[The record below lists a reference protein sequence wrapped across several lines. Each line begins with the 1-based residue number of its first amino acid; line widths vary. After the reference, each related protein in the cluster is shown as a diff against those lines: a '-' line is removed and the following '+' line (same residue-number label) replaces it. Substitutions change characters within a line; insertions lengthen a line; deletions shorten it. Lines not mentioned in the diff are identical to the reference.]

1 MAATRNAKA
10 TVVATIQAIPMFD
23 ETTESFSSWIREFN
37 DYMAALQE
45 PENSQLQLLRLRL
58 PRHVKDVIDELN
70 EDRVTDM
77 SFNETCDM
85 LTEKYDGS
93 SLVATANSKWRN
105 LKFSHNVDNL
115 AKEMKLLYKQA
126 WPDRH
131 GEERRRDLLNKLCD
145 IAPAPIQHTLDEYKG
160 TLEEAIEKI
169 KRLGLLSSSKSTTR
183 RDVDQVIICHY
194 CNKVGHKKDV
204 CRKRQRDIR
213 EGKLASPTSVS
224 SNVRTSGNSQPFAES
239 NHQHYNLRP
248 RTQNNVNNLTADIEY
263 IADVANAFTLSNGS
277 TILPSVSKKGNIHL
291 NSVQREAPKRPPLPI
306 VTVHVGTSPVKALID
321 SGANTNVISVDV
333 VSALGHVM
341 SSSSTRIRTTFGA
354 ISNTLGKVTM
364 CLTIKDRQ
372 INADLDVVAG
382 SQLDKSYK
390 IILGTPTLHILG
402 PVTFDIPQQ
411 TISFDDTVL
420 TFEKHDISKILNN
433 FVVEAADHPID
444 VTSEIIKRFPE
455 YPKMC
460 ALNKTDIGLC
470 KIPVPRQSFLSQ
482 IPHVFRKFPW
492 SPSLK
497 PLATN
502 LINELKQSGVIR
514 PSSTQFLHNLICV
527 KKPDG
532 NGYRATLD
540 LRKTNANTV
549 PARYPCSN
557 IRNLL
562 DNLHSY
568 KYFSKIDLVS
578 CYHQFKLDE
587 RDCHRFGLYTEDE
600 GIFEFTRL
608 PQGFINSAS
617 IVAEIMD
624 KITAP
629 YKNIV
634 RFYADDGLVT
644 SSSDDPMQHIDDIA
658 TTLKV
663 LYDHGLKIS
672 GDKCCFLSRSLK
684 FLGHRVS
691 TNGLEI
697 DSTSIEAI
705 SKISVPQNVRQLR
718 SFIGCIG
725 FFQSFVIGYA
735 TLLQPLYKLLH
746 KNTPFVFGD
755 EQVKAFNEAK
765 NRLSHAPSLG
775 HFDETLPVHVYTDAS
790 QVGYGAAMIQW
801 KKQLGNESPTPIPIM
816 FWSKCRPHSIKTRS
830 STHLELHCITLFF
843 RSQRIRLIGRPI
855 YLHCDNRP
863 VIKLL
868 SSESHNE
875 STPLLESWIYELSEY
890 NIIPN
895 YCPGPLN
902 HVADLL
908 SRSHPTSE
916 EVSQIN
922 VLQAKNLVGEYNIRD
937 IQSKCDTTG
946 LDLETKHGII
956 GKYIKHNDDSV
967 FVPYLPLNE
976 YKQTA
981 MKVHQCGHF
990 GKNKLTAILKLRWFN
1005 ENAKDIIKEITSTC
1019 STCQYRN
1026 ISYAKK
1032 PAPSTIAY
1040 TLPRLCYSADLCGPF
1055 NPALSSNNSYRYIV
1069 GLVDC
1074 FSRFIMA
1081 QPVEAST
1088 TREVTEAVT
1097 SLVVRHGK
1105 PLGIQTD
1112 NATCFGDDFTEFCSA
1127 LGIEHKKGTPYLHE
1141 SSSLIER
1148 SFRTL
1153 ESCISKLLS
1162 DTTIPPNYKF
1172 WDKLLDYCTFFINTS
1187 PSDSLDTS
1195 PFHLFYGTPPNL
1207 IIDFKYVHPGNYDS
1221 DTCVADLLYKTQLA
1235 HSIAFNKLINKRLD
1249 SHPHHLPHTQEE
1261 FAKGDLILVRD
1272 HIPSNKLAPVYKGPF
1287 VVTSSDHNRVFY
1299 QKKGSKGR
1307 PRVASKQT
1315 IKKFHEG
1322 VTDSTKEE

>member
-10 TVVATIQAIPMFD
+10 TVVATIQAFPMFD

-45 PENSQLQLLRLRL
+45 PEDSQLQLLRLRL
-58 PRHVKDVIDELN
+58 PRHVKNVIDKIN
-70 EDRVTDM
+70 EDRVTYM
-77 SFNETCDM
+77 SFDETCDM
-85 LTEKYDGS
+85 LTKKYDGFT
-93 SLVATANSKWRN
+93 LVATTNSKWRN
-105 LKFSHNVDNL
+105 FKFSYNVDNL

-131 GEERRRDLLNKLCD
+131 GEKRRRDFLNKLCD
-145 IAPAPIQHTLDEYKG
+145 IAPTPIQHTLDEYKG

-169 KRLGLLSSSKSTTR
+169 KRPGLLSSSKPSTR
-183 RDVDQVIICHY
+183 RDVDQAIVCHY
-194 CNKVGHKKDV
+194 CNKVGHKKEV

-213 EGKLASPTSVS
+213 EGRLASSTPIS
-224 SNVRTSGNSQPFAES
+224 SNVRPSSTSQPVAEA
-239 NHQHYNLRP
+239 NHAHYNLRP
-248 RTQNNVNNLTADIEY
+248 RTQHNVNNLTADIEY
-263 IADVANAFTLSNGS
+263 IADVDNALLLVMVLQYFLRSA
-277 TILPSVSKKGNIHL
+277 
-291 NSVQREAPKRPPLPI
+291 RKRQLLPI
-306 VTVHVGTSPVKALID
+306 ITVRIGKSPVKALID
-321 SGANTNVISVDV
+321 SGANTNVISSDV

-341 SSSSTRIRTTFGA
+341 SSSTHTRTTFGA
-354 ISNTLGKVTM
+354 INNTLGKVTM
-364 CLTIKDRQ
+364 CITINDRQ
-372 INADLDVVAG
+372 INTDLYVVVG
-382 SQLDKSYK
+382 SQMDKSYE
-390 IILGTPTLHILG
+390 IILGTPTLHIFG
-402 PVTFDIPQQ
+402 PVTLDIPQQ
-411 TISFDDTVL
+411 TISFDNTIL

-433 FVVEAADHPID
+433 FIVEFTDHPID
-444 VTSEIIKRFPE
+444 ITSEIIKRFPE
-455 YPKMC
+455 YPEMC
-460 ALNKTDIGLC
+460 ASNKTDIGL
-470 KIPVPRQSFLSQ
+470 
-482 IPHVFRKFPW
+482 
-492 SPSLK
+492 
-497 PLATN
+497 
-502 LINELKQSGVIR
+502 
-514 PSSTQFLHNLICV
+514 STL
-527 KKPDG
+527 G
-532 NGYRATLD
+532 

-549 PARYPCSN
+549 PAHYPCSN

-568 KYFSKIDLVS
+568 KYFSKIDFIS
-578 CYHQFKLDE
+578 CYHQFKLDDK
-587 RDCHRFGLYTEDE
+587 DCHRFGLYTEDE
-600 GIFEFTRL
+600 RIFEFTRL

-629 YKNIV
+629 YKDII
-634 RFYADDGLVT
+634 RFYVDDGLVT
-644 SSSDDPMQHIDDIA
+644 SSSDDPIKHIDDIA
-658 TTLKV
+658 ITLRI
-663 LYDHGLKIS
+663 LHEHGLKIS

-697 DSTSIEAI
+697 DSTFIEAI
-705 SKISVPQNVRQLR
+705 SKISIPQNVRQLR

-725 FFQSFVIGYA
+725 FFQSFIIGYA
-735 TLLQPLYKLLH
+735 ALLQPLYKLLH
-746 KNTPFVFGD
+746 KNTPFIFVD
-755 EQVKAFNEAK
+755 EQVRAFNEAK

-775 HFDETLPVHVYTDAS
+775 HFDESLPVHIYTDAS
-790 QVGYGAAMIQW
+790 QVGYEAAMIQW
-801 KKQLGNESPTPIPIM
+801 KKRPNDEFPTPIPIM
-816 FWSKCRPHSIKTRS
+816 FWYKCRPHSIKTRS

-855 YLHCDNRP
+855 HLHCDNRP

-868 SSESHNE
+868 SSKSHNE
-875 STPLLESWIYELSEY
+875 STPLLESWIFELSEY

-895 YCPGPLN
+895 YCPSPLN
-902 HVADLL
+902 RVADLL
-908 SRSHPTSE
+908 SRSHPTVE
-916 EVSQIN
+916 EISQIN

-937 IQSKCDTTG
+937 IQSKCDISG
-946 LDLETKHGII
+946 LDLEEKHGIL
-956 GKYIKHNDDSV
+956 GKHIKHNDDSV
-967 FVPYLPLNE
+967 FVPYLPSNE

-990 GKNKLTAILKLRWFN
+990 GKKKLAAILKLRWFN
-1005 ENAKDIIKEITSTC
+1005 ENDKDIIKEITSTC
-1019 STCQYRN
+1019 STCQYRD

-1040 TLPRLCYSADLCGPF
+1040 SLPRLCYSADLCGPF
-1055 NPALSSNNSYRYIV
+1055 NSALSSNNSYRYIV

-1081 QPVEAST
+1081 QPVEAI
-1088 TREVTEAVT
+1088 
-1097 SLVVRHGK
+1097 RHGK

-1112 NATCFGDDFTEFCSA
+1112 NATCFGEDFTGFCSA

-1162 DTTIPPNYKF
+1162 DPTILPNYKS
-1172 WDKLLDYCTFFINTS
+1172 WDKLLDFCTFFINTS

-1207 IIDFKYVHPGNYDS
+1207 LIDFKYTHPGNYDS
-1221 DTCVADLLYKTQLA
+1221 NTCVADLLFKTQLA
-1235 HSIAFNKLINKRLD
+1235 HSIAFNKLLNKRLD
-1249 SHPHHLPHTQEE
+1249 SHPHHLPHTQKD

-1272 HIPSNKLAPVYKGPF
+1272 HIPSNKLAPIYKGPF
-1287 VVTSSDHNRVFY
+1287 VVTNSDHNRVFY

-1307 PRVASKQT
+1307 PRVASKQM
-1315 IKKFHEG
+1315 IKKFLEREA
-1322 VTDSTKEE
+1322 SLTKEE